1 MGSWN
6 FSERHLTDW
15 SYQIMSE
22 EFDEY
27 LYHDSINDIKEIID
41 KKIEEL
47 IKETPYFNVTSKFY
61 LGIELEDIDV
71 ESGYYDGVRLEPTFL
86 LVLGHDDVDDIISV
100 TMEYDNHKDNVTRSY
115 MEFVNKFIKEHF
127 DNLAMLDA
135 LEIENFFYK
144 INNVMLEYCSPYS
157 VGWTAC
163 EESTAEAVCLM
174 NPIMGEIR
182 VKE

>member
-6 FSERHLTDW
+6 FGKEYLTDW

-22 EFDEY
+22 EFDED
-27 LYHDSINDIKEIID
+27 LYQDRINDIKETID
-41 KKIEEL
+41 KEIEEL

-71 ESGYYDGVRLEPTFL
+71 ESGYYDGVRLEPKFL
-86 LVLGHDDVDDIISV
+86 LELIHDDVGDIISV

-115 MEFVNKFIKEHF
+115 MEFIDKFIKEHF
-127 DNLAMLDA
+127 DNLVMLDA

-144 INNVMLEYCSPYS
+144 VNNIMLEYCSPYS
-157 VGWTAC
+157 VGWTAS
-163 EESTAEAVCLM
+163 EVSTAEAVCLM
-174 NPIMGEIR
+174 NPINGEVR
-182 VKE
+182 VK